1 MLFVPFVTDF
11 FCLFVAEPWYDASA
25 FLDLAARE
33 VQMQYPIAIIASVAL
48 FFSLGTRERLEIRDS
63 FEFEPSAQTV
73 RKIRWPKRSIEV
85 ALSTSLLSPG
95 ANIKSDSDVV
105 GAARRALARW
115 SSLSNINFVITWST
129 ATSVSPA
136 DAGDGVSLLTI
147 AGTPENEAFNS
158 EATTGRTRVFFD
170 PETGNIAEA
179 DISINPKPR
188 AEDGTQL
195 QFSTDGTPG
204 TYDLEA
210 TFTHEIGHML
220 GLDHSSVLS
229 STMQGRQAFNGTF
242 GLPAL
247 TERTLSEEDRQKIRG
262 LYGPKLKL
270 GRIEGRL
277 VDNRTP
283 GTLMPLNGV
292 NVWAENVVNGRL
304 IASDVT
310 AEDGTYRLEGL
321 APGLYRVVVASG
333 ADTAQKF
340 RSFELSSQIIVK
352 PDVATPLSSSLVP
365 QQASVLNP
373 KVIGLNAELSTVAL
387 PLTPGK
393 RVKIYFGGEG
403 VDQVPGTSIAVN
415 SPFFTVDP
423 ATLAREQ
430 IAAPFPVVSI
440 ELQVAANA
448 PFGDYTLRLQSNS
461 GETAYVPGAIT
472 IDPGAASTFANPVD
486 DFRFFVTQQYTDLTG
501 REPDSAMLDKLTAQ
515 LSGCNS
521 RSDCLRM
528 RRIEIS
534 TNLLVENELP
544 ATGVFLYGLYS
555 AALGRQPRYAELET
569 DRALILGQKSEL
581 EAMRLALTT
590 AFMERGEFKRRFP
603 ATMKPSDFVD
613 SLLAT
618 IVQTTGV
625 DLASERSLL
634 IGLLDD
640 SANGR
645 AAVLTR
651 LASDQRVVDANY
663 NHALVLFQYFTYLRR
678 NPDEAAYNAWVNTL
692 KSKPLRDP
700 DAARSLVC
708 NFLNSTEYQNRFT
721 MVATHTNREC
731 N

>member
-1 MLFVPFVTDF
+1 
-11 FCLFVAEPWYDASA
+11 
-25 FLDLAARE
+25 
-33 VQMQYPIAIIASVAL
+33 MQYPVAIIASVTMFLAL
-48 FFSLGTRERLEIRDS
+48 GSRERLEIRDS
-63 FEFEPSAQTV
+63 FELEPSTQTA
-73 RKIRWPKRSIEV
+73 RKIRWPRKTIEV

-95 ANIKSDSDVV
+95 SNIKSDSDVV

-115 SSLSNINFVITWST
+115 SSLSNINFVVTWSPV
-129 ATSVSPA
+129 ASVSPSA
-136 DAGDGVSLLTI
+136 TGDGISLITI
-147 AGTPENEAFNS
+147 AVTPENEAFNS

-170 PETGNIAEA
+170 PETGEIAEA
-179 DISINPKPR
+179 DISINPRPR

-210 TFTHEIGHML
+210 TFTHEIGHLL
-220 GLDHSSVLS
+220 GLDHSPVWS

-242 GLPAL
+242 GFPAL
-247 TERTLSEEDRQKIRG
+247 TERTLTEDDRQKIRS
-262 LYGPKLKL
+262 LYGSKLRL

-277 VDNRTP
+277 VDNRTA
-283 GTLMPLNGV
+283 GALLPLNGV

-321 APGLYRVVVASG
+321 APGQYRVVVASG
-333 ADTAQKF
+333 ADAAQKF
-340 RSFELSSQIIVK
+340 RSFELSNQVAVK
-352 PDVATPLSSSLVP
+352 ADVATPLNSSLVP
-365 QQASVLNP
+365 PQAPALNP

-440 ELQVAANA
+440 ELQVAPNA

-472 IDPGAASTFANPVD
+472 IDPGVASTFSNPVD
-486 DFRFFVTQQYTDLTG
+486 DFRFFITHQYTDLTG
-501 REPDSAMLDKLTAQ
+501 REPDAATLDKLNAQ

-521 RSDCLRM
+521 RSDCLRA
-528 RRIEIS
+528 RRIDIS
-534 TNLLVENELP
+534 TSLLVENELP

-555 AALGRQPRYAELET
+555 SGLGRLPRYAELES
-569 DRALILGQKSEL
+569 DRALVLSHKSEL
-581 EAMRLALTT
+581 EAMRMALAS
-590 AFMERGEFKRRFP
+590 AFVERAEFKRKFP
-603 ATMKPSDFVD
+603 ATMKPTEFVD
-613 SLLAT
+613 TLLAAM
-618 IVQTTGV
+618 VQATGV
-625 DLASERSLL
+625 DLSSERSLL

-640 SANGR
+640 AANGR
-645 AAVLTR
+645 AGVLMR
-651 LASDQRVVDANY
+651 LAADQRVVDANY

-678 NPDEAAYNAWVNTL
+678 NPDEAGLNAWVNTL
-692 KSKPLRDP
+692 KSKPLRDA

-708 NFLNSTEYQNRFT
+708 NFLNSAEYQSRFT
-721 MVATHTNREC
+721 MTPTHTSREC

>member
-1 MLFVPFVTDF
+1 
-11 FCLFVAEPWYDASA
+11 VAEPWYDACA

-33 VQMQYPIAIIASVAL
+33 VQMQYPVAIIASIAL

-63 FEFEPSAQTV
+63 FEFEPSTQTV
-73 RKIRWPKRSIEV
+73 RKIRWPRKTIEV

-95 ANIKSDSDVV
+95 ANIKPDSDVV

-115 SSLSNINFVITWST
+115 SSFSNINFIVIWSS

-136 DAGDGVSLLTI
+136 DAGDGISLLTI
-147 AGTPENEAFNS
+147 AATPENEAFNS
-158 EATTGRTRVFFD
+158 ESTTGRTRVFFD
-170 PETGNIAEA
+170 PETGSIAEA
-179 DISINPKPR
+179 DISINPRPR
-188 AEDGTQL
+188 AEDGAEL

-210 TFTHEIGHML
+210 TFTHEIGHLL

-247 TERTLSEEDRQKIRG
+247 TERTLSEDDRQKIRS
-262 LYGPKLKL
+262 LYGPKLRL

-283 GTLMPLNGV
+283 GTLAPLNGV
-292 NVWAENVVNGRL
+292 TVWAENVANGRV

-310 AEDGTYRLEGL
+310 AEDGTYHLESL
-321 APGLYRVVVASG
+321 APGQYRVVVASA
-333 ADTAQKF
+333 ADATQKF
-340 RSFELSSQIIVK
+340 RSFELSNQAVVK
-352 PDVATPLSSSLVP
+352 TDVATSLNSNLVP
-365 QQASVLNP
+365 PQVSSLNP

-387 PLTPGK
+387 PLTAGK
-393 RVKIYFGGEG
+393 RVKIYLGGEG
-403 VDQVPGTSIAVN
+403 VDQVPGTSISVN

-440 ELQVAANA
+440 ELQVAPNA

-472 IDPGAASTFANPVD
+472 IDPGVGANVANPVD

-501 REPDSAMLDKLTAQ
+501 REPDAATLDKLTAQ

-521 RSDCLRM
+521 RSDCLRT
-528 RRIEIS
+528 RRLDIS

-544 ATGVFLYGLYS
+544 ETGVFLYGLYS
-555 AALGRQPRYAELET
+555 TGLGRQPRYAELEA
-569 DRALILGQKSEL
+569 DRAVILSQKSEL
-581 EAMRLALTT
+581 EAVRVALAN
-590 AFMERGEFKRRFP
+590 AFVDRAEFKRKYP
-603 ATMKPSDFVD
+603 LTMKPSEFVD

-678 NPDEAAYNAWVNTL
+678 SPDEAGFNAWVNTL
-692 KSKPLRDP
+692 KNKPLRDP

-708 NFLNSTEYQNRFT
+708 NFLNSAEYQSRFT
-721 MVATHTNREC
+721 MNPTHNSREC

>member
-1 MLFVPFVTDF
+1 
-11 FCLFVAEPWYDASA
+11 
-25 FLDLAARE
+25 
-33 VQMQYPIAIIASVAL
+33 MQYPVAIIASLAL
-48 FFSLGTRERLEIRDS
+48 FFSLGTRERLGIRDS

-73 RKIRWPKRSIEV
+73 RKIRWPKKTIEV

-95 ANIKSDSDVV
+95 ANIKPDSDVV

-115 SSLSNINFVITWST
+115 SSLSNINFVVTWSSS
-129 ATSVSPA
+129 TSVSPA
-136 DAGDGVSLLTI
+136 EAGDGISLLTI
-147 AGTPENEAFNS
+147 AATPENEAFNS

-170 PETGNIAEA
+170 PDTGNIAEA
-179 DISINPKPR
+179 DISINPRPR

-210 TFTHEIGHML
+210 TFTHEIGHLL

-229 STMQGRQAFNGTF
+229 STMQGRQAYNGTF

-247 TERTLSEEDRQKIRG
+247 TERTLSEDDRQKIRS
-262 LYGPKLKL
+262 LYGPKLRL

-283 GTLMPLNGV
+283 GALIPLNGV
-292 NVWAENVVNGRL
+292 TVWAENVANGRL

-310 AEDGTYRLEGL
+310 AEDGTYHLEGL
-321 APGLYRVVVASG
+321 APGQYRVVVASG
-333 ADTAQKF
+333 ADVAQKF
-340 RSFELSSQIIVK
+340 RSFELSNQVAVK
-352 PDVATPLSSSLVP
+352 ADVSTPLNSSLVP
-365 QQASVLNP
+365 PQASSLNP

-387 PLTPGK
+387 PLAPGK
-393 RVKIYFGGEG
+393 RVKIYLGGEG

-423 ATLAREQ
+423 GTLAREQ

-440 ELQVAANA
+440 ELQVAPNA

-472 IDPGAASTFANPVD
+472 IDPGVGSTFSNPVD
-486 DFRFFVTQQYTDLTG
+486 DFRFFVTQQYHDLTG
-501 REPDSAMLDKLTAQ
+501 REPDATTLDKLTAQ
-515 LSGCNS
+515 LNGCNS
-521 RSDCLRM
+521 RSDCLRT
-528 RRIEIS
+528 RRIDIS

-555 AALGRQPRYAELET
+555 TGLARQPRVAELET
-569 DRALILGQKSEL
+569 DRALILNQKSEL
-581 EAMRLALTT
+581 EAVRMALAS
-590 AFMERGEFKRRFP
+590 AFVDRAEFKRKFP
-603 ATMKPSDFVD
+603 ATMRPAEFVD
-613 SLLAT
+613 SLLTTMA
-618 IVQTTGV
+618 QTTGV

-640 SANGR
+640 AANGR
-645 AAVLTR
+645 ALVLAR

-678 NPDEAAYNAWVNTL
+678 NPDEAGFNAWVNTL

-700 DAARSLVC
+700 EAARSLVC
-708 NFLNSTEYQNRFT
+708 NFLNSAEYQNRFT
-721 MVATHTNREC
+721 MNPTHNSREC